1 MTTFAVYYAMG
12 GGGREEEKIVVV
24 HALKSIPI
32 LSTTSKQSNTAADE
46 CYATEIFFFHTSLET
61 ITSPYDSFHTK
72 DTERWAFDD
81 AGGLILS
88 FRWKV
93 SKEKQ
98 QFASRW
104 ILSD

>member
-24 HALKSIPI
+24 HAL

-72 DTERWAFDD
+72 DTERC
-81 AGGLILS
+81 G
-88 FRWKV
+88 V
-93 SKEKQ
+93 
-98 QFASRW
+98 
-104 ILSD
+104 